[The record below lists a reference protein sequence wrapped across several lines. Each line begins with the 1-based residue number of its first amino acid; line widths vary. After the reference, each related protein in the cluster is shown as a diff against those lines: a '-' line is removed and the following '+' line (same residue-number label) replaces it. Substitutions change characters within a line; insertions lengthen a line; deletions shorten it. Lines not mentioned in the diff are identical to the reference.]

1 MIDGGDAKNKQ
12 NNLYSCSCSKR
23 VIYTDVYRVEGKKRD
38 YSRCSFLLFCSS
50 SVNTYCRRKRA
61 GCTPGACISWL
72 DYPVLM
78 TMTDIVFELEILLFV
93 QSSSPSRSRVP
104 LPLSSVNTTRF
115 LAPCEHHRDFFRSLS
130 CDLMLS
136 SNNFGRMG
144 VSVRNLQNIVK
155 IASSHSLFR
164 PKRFP

>member
-1 MIDGGDAKNKQ
+1 MF
-12 NNLYSCSCSKR
+12 
-23 VIYTDVYRVEGKKRD
+23 TE
-38 YSRCSFLLFCSS
+38 SREETRLQPVFVLTFSR
-50 SVNTYCRRKRA
+50 SVNTHCWRKRT

-93 QSSSPSRSRVP
+93 QSSSPSFSSSTSTFFCKYDEVLRSMQTP
-104 LPLSSVNTTRF
+104 SGFLPF
-115 LAPCEHHRDFFRSLS
+115 SLS
-130 CDLMLS
+130 CDLMQS

-144 VSVRNLQNIVK
+144 VSARNLQSIVK
-155 IASSHSLFR
+155 IVPSNSLFR